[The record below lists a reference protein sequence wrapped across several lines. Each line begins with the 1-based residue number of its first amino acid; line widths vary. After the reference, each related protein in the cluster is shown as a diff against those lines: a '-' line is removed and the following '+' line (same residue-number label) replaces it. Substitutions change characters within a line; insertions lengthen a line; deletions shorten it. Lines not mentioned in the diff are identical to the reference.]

1 MEIIVSAFRISTL
14 TLKSVIDSEPSVY
27 FVIKNCL
34 NSVLTALTGST
45 DAIIKESDTSRAY
58 DMSTFL
64 YLLIAASLILV
75 ISLIFLIPVINK
87 VKKNKQ
93 EVLELFTN
101 RSIDKHIDDQL
112 KVCRNFI
119 SLHLQHNNDAAG
131 AAENNNVIDQMTA

>member
-14 TLKSVIDSEPSVY
+14 ALKSVTDSESSVY
-27 FVIKNCL
+27 FVINNCL
-34 NSVLTALTGST
+34 NSVLIALTSST
-45 DAIIKESDTSRAY
+45 DAIIEESDTSRASN
-58 DMSTFL
+58 MSTFL
-64 YLLIAASLILV
+64 YLLIAASCSLL

-119 SLHLQHNNDAAG
+119 TLRLQQNNDAAG
-131 AAENNNVIDQMTA
+131 AAENN